1 MNPIYLDLHIH
12 TSDDPENLN
21 KKYDL
26 GTLISKIEETAQGKD
41 FLISLTDHNTIHEE
55 VYLDAVNKL
64 GGKIILGVELHIKA
78 YEGDDTSSYH
88 CHIYFN
94 LEEINSVVIQ
104 DLNAKLDE
112 LYPNKSP
119 AKIDTS
125 IPTIQRILNTF
136 DSYSFILLPH
146 GGQSHA
152 TFDTA
157 MPPGRNFDTLMERS
171 IYYNFLD
178 GFTSRSNIGTEKT
191 IDYLKRLGV
200 NEFVNL
206 VTCTDNYDPNIYPNP
221 KAKDASEFIPTWM
234 YAEANFSGLRL
245 SLTDSSRFEYS
256 KEKPRAW
263 RSAIKSIKLNNKNL
277 DINVELTP
285 GLNVIIGES
294 SSGKTMLIDSIE
306 RKLNGDGFEDSKY
319 NHQYGVQDLEVV
331 FPDAIVPHFI
341 GQNFISEIISE
352 EKNINEI
359 PIIEQIFP
367 KNTEARR
374 AINKGLQDLR
384 TDLESLFDSVE
395 SIENIESKIKTIP
408 VLSKLISSNQVAENI
423 LKSLVTTINN
433 IGEISYTEAD
443 LFEDISNMDRIEA
456 KLVSNLFIQHDKS
469 LIKKLKDELLQM
481 RQFSILEEK
490 VREVIIKSK
499 LSIDKALIEKHGE
512 EQNKSQKFEKLLDL
526 LTNYYFQLN
535 KFNTTLKKITGYSIK
550 AESKQIEIQGNI
562 LSVENEFAL
571 TKSLFIKE
579 LNNFLLDEFEIAN
592 IDQLHPSDLFR
603 SKFKNNESG
612 AQRGSSPTYKYI
624 KENIN
629 SKFIKRNKVN
639 YKITTAD
646 GRDFDKLSP
655 GLKTATILELV
666 INFESDDAP
675 LIIDQ
680 PEDNLATSYING
692 ALVKS
697 IKNNKRNKQII
708 FVSHNATIPMAGDA
722 QNIIL
727 CENNGGKITIRSGPL
742 EGKIGGKNVVDY
754 VAKITDG
761 GKPSV
766 KKRFKKYDLKQ
777 FKD

>member
-1 MNPIYLDLHIH
+1 MIPIYLDLHIH

-26 GTLISKIEETAQGKD
+26 DTLISKIEETAQGED
-41 FLISLTDHNTIHEE
+41 FLISLTDHNTINEE
-55 VYLDAVNKL
+55 VYLDAAKKL
-64 GGKIILGVELHIKA
+64 NGKIILGVELHIKA
-78 YEGDDTSSYH
+78 YEGNDTSSYH

-94 LEEINSVVIQ
+94 LEEINSDVIQ
-104 DLNAKLDE
+104 DLNVKLDE

-119 AKIDTS
+119 AKTDTT

-136 DSYSFILLPH
+136 DLYSFILLPH

-152 TFDTA
+152 TFDSA
-157 MPPGRNFDTLMERS
+157 MPADRNFDTLMERS

-206 VTCTDNYDPNIYPNP
+206 VTCTDNYDPGVYPNP
-221 KAKDASEFIPTWM
+221 KAKDAAEFIPTWM
-234 YAEANFSGLRL
+234 YAEANFAGLRL

-263 RSAIKSIKLNNKNL
+263 KSAIKSIKLKNENL
-277 DINVELTP
+277 EIDVELTP

-306 RKLNGDGFEDSKY
+306 RKLNGRGFEDSKY
-319 NHQYGVQDLEVV
+319 NLQYGVDELEVV
-331 FPDAIVPHFI
+331 FPDATVPHFI

-367 KNTEARR
+367 KNTEARKI
-374 AINKGLQDLR
+374 INKGLQDLK
-384 TDLESLFDSVE
+384 TDLESLFDAVE
-395 SIENIESKIKTIP
+395 SIENIENKIKTIP
-408 VLSKLISSNQVAENI
+408 VLSKLVSSNQITENI
-423 LKSLVTTINN
+423 LKSFLNTVNSL
-433 IGEISYTEAD
+433 GEISYTETD
-443 LFEDISNMDRIEA
+443 HNEDISNLDSIEQ
-456 KLVSNLFIQHDKS
+456 KLASNLFIQHDKS
-469 LIKKLKDELLQM
+469 LIKKLKNELLQM
-481 RQFSILEEK
+481 RQYSVLEEK
-490 VREVIIKSK
+490 VREEIKKSK
-499 LSIDKALIEKHGE
+499 SNIDKALKDKHGE
-512 EQNKSQKFEKLLDL
+512 EQDKSQKFEKLIEL

-535 KFNTTLKKITGYSIK
+535 KFNITLKKITGYSIK

-571 TKSLFIKE
+571 TKSLFKKE
-579 LNNFLLDEFEIAN
+579 LNNFLLDEYPIVN
-592 IDQLHPSDLFR
+592 IEKLLPSDLFHG
-603 SKFKNNESG
+603 KFKNNESG
-612 AQRGSSPTYKYI
+612 SQRGSSPTYKYI
-624 KENIN
+624 KENIH
-629 SKFIKRNKVN
+629 SKFIRRNKVN
-639 YKITTAD
+639 YKIITAD
-646 GRDFDKLSP
+646 GRDFEKLSP

-692 ALVKS
+692 ALV
-697 IKNNKRNKQII
+697 
-708 FVSHNATIPMAGDA
+708 M
-722 QNIIL
+722 
-727 CENNGGKITIRSGPL
+727 
-742 EGKIGGKNVVDY
+742 
-754 VAKITDG
+754 
-761 GKPSV
+761 
-766 KKRFKKYDLKQ
+766 
-777 FKD
+777 